1 MKTSAKRANPAVI
14 VFAAVV
20 LAGMALFSSPA
31 LAEEPLLLVT
41 SGFVVERNLVDG
53 KMVEEL
59 VPLPENISSMTIIQY
74 EIIGTNQSDK
84 ALKNIDIVGAI
95 PTGTL
100 YENNTA
106 SSDTD
111 SSILFSFDNRQTF
124 APAPLTRTVVAE
136 DGTQKVVPVS
146 SDEYTDIKFVVT
158 ELPAGEAFKITYR
171 VMLQ

>member
-1 MKTSAKRANPAVI
+1 MKTSVKRVNPAVS
-14 VFAAVV
+14 FLAAIL
-20 LAGMALFSSPA
+20 LAGMALLSSPA
-31 LAEEPLLLVT
+31 LAEDPLLLVT

-59 VPLPENISSMTIIQY
+59 SPLPENISPMTIIQY
-74 EIIGTNQSDK
+74 EIIGTNRSDK
-84 ALKNIDIVGAI
+84 ALKNLDIVGTI

-106 SSDTD
+106 NCDTD
-111 SSILFSFDNRQTF
+111 SSILFSFDNRQIF
-124 APAPLTRTVVAE
+124 APAPLTRTVVSE
-136 DGTQKVVPVS
+136 DGKEKIVPVS
-146 SDEYTDIKFVVT
+146 SDEYTDIKFVVR

>member
-1 MKTSAKRANPAVI
+1 MKTSVKRVNPAVSF
-14 VFAAVV
+14 FAAIL
-20 LAGMALFSSPA
+20 LAGMTLLSSPA

-59 VPLPENISSMTIIQY
+59 TPLPENISPMTIIHYQ
-74 EIIGTNQSDK
+74 IIGTNQSDK
-84 ALKNIDIVGAI
+84 ALKNLDIVGAI

-106 SSDTD
+106 NCDTD

-124 APAPLTRTVVAE
+124 APAPLTRTVVSE
-136 DGTQKVVPVS
+136 DGKEKIEPVS
-146 SDEYTDIKFVVT
+146 SDEYTDIKFVVK